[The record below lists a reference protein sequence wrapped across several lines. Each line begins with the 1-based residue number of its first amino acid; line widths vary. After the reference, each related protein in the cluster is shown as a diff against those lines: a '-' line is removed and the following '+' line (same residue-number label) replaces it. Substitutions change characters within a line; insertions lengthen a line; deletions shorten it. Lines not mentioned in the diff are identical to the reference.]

1 MFELRSMTQPYKTAV
16 RKLKARWPRLCIFYL
31 GCGHRH
37 LYPYIVFN
45 DFFFFKVLKTE
56 AFVSVS
62 LTLLKQTIEELR
74 SKLTQQETNMPPDG
88 NLRT

>member
-37 LYPYIVFN
+37 LYPTLFSVI
-45 DFFFFKVLKTE
+45 FFLSPKIE

-62 LTLLKQTIEELR
+62 LLLSKPTIEELR

-88 NLRT
+88 KFKM